1 MKKYRKRNNV
11 YIDFMKLVL
20 YEWLRKRKRKKIIE
34 PGWYSKYPTHDTYYT
49 LVIINLEARHIIPK

>member
-20 YEWLRKRKRKKIIE
+20 YEWLRKSSKRKKIIE
-34 PGWYSKYPTHDTYYT
+34 PGWYNKYPAYDTYYT
-49 LVIINLEARHIIPK
+49 LVIINLKN

>member
-11 YIDFMKLVL
+11 DMDFMKLVL

-34 PGWYSKYPTHDTYYT
+34 PGWYNKYPAHDTYYT
-49 LVIINLEARHIIPK
+49 LVIINLKN